1 MPIFAPEGKL
11 MIQQLWIQ
19 NYAIIEEVD
28 IQFSTQMTTITGET
42 GAGKS
47 IIMGALGLILGE
59 RADTKVLYQKEE
71 KCIVEGTF
79 DISSYQLEPFF
90 EKHDLDFDPECI
102 VRREIYPSGKSR
114 AFINDTPSNLSV
126 LKEMSQYIIDL
137 HRQFDT
143 LDINQISFQFKTL
156 DALAGQKEQV
166 LDYRSGFR
174 DRQKLQQ
181 QHAELQEMQQQRA
194 REREFLSFQLE
205 ELVQLDYQAGEWYEL
220 DQKLHTL
227 SHVEELK
234 SAFHATSQVILESET
249 SLDEVLTDLIQKY
262 EKAGPAAEPL
272 LKRLQEVQI
281 EMEDIAR
288 EAEQESESIE
298 YDPAEQER
306 IEDRMQ
312 DIYQLQQKHQ
322 LKEADDLEARKNDL
336 ESQLSQLKSDDD
348 QVEKLAAEIETLEK
362 NLRAKAKKISQK
374 RREIIPSFQEKVAN
388 RLQAVSM
395 PNAVF
400 KVEMKS
406 VEELQPAGID
416 YVEFTFSANKGAP
429 TGKIRDIAS
438 GGELSRLALAIKSI
452 VAAAIP
458 LPTLMFDEIDSG
470 VSGDVALKM
479 GRILKSLSRDHQ
491 VIVITHSPQIS
502 AQGDLHYFVY
512 KETNEE
518 RTFTRVKSLEG
529 SDRAYAIATMLSSDP
544 PSKAALANANDLL
557 KQKLE

>member
-1 MPIFAPEGKL
+1 MV
-11 MIQQLWIQ
+11 QQLWIQ

-28 IQFSTQMTTITGET
+28 IHFSTQMTTITGET

-79 DISSYQLEPFF
+79 QIESYQLQPFF
-90 EKHDLDFDPECI
+90 EAHDLDYDPECI
-102 VRREIYPSGKSR
+102 IRREIYPSGKSR
-114 AFINDTPSNLSV
+114 AFINDTPTKLSI
-126 LKEMSQYIIDL
+126 LKELSQYIIDL

-156 DALAGQKEQV
+156 DALSDQKKVV
-166 LDYRSGFR
+166 LTYRSDFQEW
-174 DRQKLQQ
+174 QKLKQQ
-181 QHAELQEMQQQRA
+181 YATLKEKQQERA
-194 REREFLSFQLE
+194 REREFLNFQLE
-205 ELVQLDYQAGEWYEL
+205 ELSELDYQAGEWFEL

-234 SAFHATSQVILESET
+234 SAFHATGQVILESEP
-249 SLDEVLTDLIQKY
+249 SLDEVLSDLIHKY
-262 EKAGPAAEPL
+262 EKAGPAAESL

-281 EMEDIAR
+281 ELEDIAR
-288 EAEQESESIE
+288 EAEQEGESIE

-322 LKEADDLEARKNDL
+322 LEEPDDLEERQMELEAQLNRL
-336 ESQLSQLKSDDD
+336 ESDDAQLEELAQTIQAREKALRSQAKEISKNRR
-348 QVEKLAAEIETLEK
+348 QVIPKFEKQVAE
-362 NLRAKAKKISQK
+362 
-374 RREIIPSFQEKVAN
+374 

-400 KVEMKS
+400 KVELES
-406 VEELQPAGID
+406 VDELQPAGMD
-416 YVEFTFSANKGAP
+416 RVEFTFSANKGAP
-429 TGKIRDIAS
+429 AGKIRDIAS

-479 GRILKSLSRDHQ
+479 GHILKSLSRDHQ

-512 KETNEE
+512 KETDEE

-544 PSKAALANANDLL
+544 PSEAALANAKDLL
-557 KQKLE
+557 QQ

>member
-1 MPIFAPEGKL
+1 MV
-11 MIQQLWIQ
+11 QQLWIQ

-28 IQFSTQMTTITGET
+28 IHFSTQMTTITGET

-79 DISSYQLEPFF
+79 QIASYQLQPFF
-90 EKHDLDFDPECI
+90 EKYDLDYDPECI
-102 VRREIYPSGKSR
+102 IRREINPSGKSR
-114 AFINDTPSNLSV
+114 AFINDTPTKLSI
-126 LKEMSQYIIDL
+126 LKELSQYIIDL

-156 DALAGQKEQV
+156 DALSDQKKEV
-166 LDYRSGFR
+166 LNYRSAFQEW
-174 DRQKLQQ
+174 QKLKEKY
-181 QHAELQEMQQQRA
+181 ATLQEKQQERA
-194 REREFLSFQLE
+194 REREFLNFQLE
-205 ELVQLDYQAGEWYEL
+205 ELMELDYQAGEWFEL
-220 DQKLHTL
+220 DQKLNTL

-234 SAFHATSQVILESET
+234 SAFHATGQVILESEP
-249 SLDEVLTDLIQKY
+249 SLDEVLSELIHKY

-281 EMEDIAR
+281 ELEDIAR
-288 EAEQESESIE
+288 EAEQEGVSIE

-322 LKEADDLEARKNDL
+322 LEEPDDLKDRQTDL
-336 ESQLSQLKSDDD
+336 ESQLNRLESDDA
-348 QVEKLAAEIETLEK
+348 QLEE
-362 NLRAKAKKISQK
+362 LAKAIHVREKTLRSQAKEISK
-374 RREIIPSFQEKVAN
+374 NRRRIIPEFQEQVAK

-400 KVEMKS
+400 KVELES
-406 VEELQPAGID
+406 VNELQPAGID
-416 YVEFTFSANKGAP
+416 RVEFTFSANKGAP

-479 GRILKSLSRDHQ
+479 GHILKSLSRNHQ

-544 PSKAALANANDLL
+544 PSEAALANAKDLL
-557 KQKLE
+557 QLQKE